1 MFALII
7 LDKVML
13 FDLVQCYGFY
23 VHKDVN
29 LDGYFII
36 GNYKLVLEH
45 YKNNYF
51 DSDISEIEKYSDFMF
66 RVCVNYVKDLC
77 LY

>member
-13 FDLVQCYGFY
+13 FDLMQNYGFY
-23 VHKDVN
+23 ELEEVN
-29 LDGYFII
+29 LNGYYVIK
-36 GNYKLVLEH
+36 NHKLVLEH
-45 YKNNYF
+45 YKKNYF
-51 DSDISEIEKYSDFMF
+51 DSDISKIEKYSDFMYKIC
-66 RVCVNYVKDLC
+66 RNYVKDLY